1 MNSLLRSLPL
11 LMTSLLLSACSSLS
25 WMWPGNWFGES
36 ELPPADLVEL
46 KPEIGIRTLWTASL
60 GKGTA
65 GQGVKL
71 VPTMAGGRIFVADRY
86 GKVGAFDAR
95 NGTPA
100 WKVEQ
105 DLAVSAGPGV
115 GEGLVLLG
123 TSDAEV
129 VALDQ
134 ETGALK
140 WRSRVP
146 SEVLSVPQASES
158 VVVVQ
163 SIDGKVTGLDAKTG
177 QRLWLY
183 DRSAPPLTLRG
194 TSTPSI
200 SGSSSVICGFD
211 SGRLV
216 ALGLG
221 TGTVL
226 WEAVI
231 TPPSGRSE
239 LERMV
244 DIDTDPL
251 VMGGVVFIGTYQNEV
266 AAVAEDTGIVFWRRK
281 LSAFSSMS
289 ADWRHLFVTDSADVV
304 WAIDPRSGAPLWKQD
319 KMPRRRLSGP
329 VVVGDYLVVGDYE
342 GYLHWLSVEDGH
354 FMARSR
360 VGRDPISAR
369 LRVDGDTLYALGE
382 SGDFAAMQVSGPIH

>member
-1 MNSLLRSLPL
+1 MNSLPRSLSL
-11 LMTSLLLSACSSLS
+11 VMASLLLSACSSLS
-25 WMWPGNWFGES
+25 WMWPGNWFGDS
-36 ELPPADLVEL
+36 EPEPAELVEL
-46 KPEIGIRTLWTASL
+46 KPEIGIRTLWTSSL

-71 VPTMAGGRIFVADRY
+71 VPAIANGRIFVADRH
-86 GKVGAFDAR
+86 GKIGAFDAR
-95 NGTPA
+95 NGTSL

-105 DLAVSAGPGV
+105 NLAVSAGPGV

-134 ETGALK
+134 ESGTLK

-146 SEVLSVPQASES
+146 SEVLSVPQAAEA

-163 SIDGKVTGLDAKTG
+163 SIDGKVTGLDANTG

-183 DRSAPPLTLRG
+183 ERSAPPLTLRG

-200 SGSSSVICGFD
+200 SGSSVVCGFD

-266 AAVAEDTGIVFWRRK
+266 ATVAEDTGIVFWRRK

-304 WAIDPRSGAPLWKQD
+304 WALDPRNGATLWKQD
-319 KMPRRRLSGP
+319 KMPGRRLSGP
-329 VVVGDYLVVGDYE
+329 AVLGDYLVVGDYE
-342 GYLHWLSVEDGH
+342 GYLHWMSVEDGH
-354 FMARSR
+354 FLARSR
-360 VGRDPISAR
+360 VGSDPISAR

-382 SGDFAAMQVSGPIH
+382 SGDFAAMQVTGPIH